1 MLEGSFFLL
10 VLILSI
16 LMVRFYRNSVHSKDL
31 TSLEKEIESDF
42 VEEIKESDGSEL
54 DPVLEWIENE
64 QTLDTIEDLKKQP
77 KL

>member
-1 MLEGSFFLL
+1 

>member
-64 QTLDTIEDLKKQP
+64 QTLDTIEDLKKKP

>member
-16 LMVRFYRNSVHSKDL
+16 LMVRFYRKSVHSKDL